1 MPCPGN
7 SAATIRTAGNETMA
21 IPSFDETHLEQL
33 CAVLADTG
41 AGLTGSEI
49 GSLLM
54 QLGIED
60 PQPMITKRK
69 RLFAAL
75 CNRQRADNCGNL
87 VGQFIHKAMDPV
99 RYTGNR
105 EQFELRRSDLNEVLI
120 FCGYSVGDD
129 GKLRHKQAAR
139 TLDEAEER
147 ADKLRNELRRRGVH
161 ADVLKF
167 CRAELVRSNY
177 FHAVLEATKSVA
189 DKIRNMS
196 GLTDD
201 GSKLVD
207 LAFGLGS
214 TGIPI
219 LAFNSLQTDSERNE
233 QSGMMNLMKGMFSA
247 YRNTTAHVPKIYAN
261 MPEIEAMD
269 LLTIASLLHRRLD
282 NAVRTHRTAT
292 P

>member
-1 MPCPGN
+1 
-7 SAATIRTAGNETMA
+7 MA
-21 IPSFDETHLEQL
+21 IPAFDETHLEQL
-33 CAVLADTG
+33 CAALAETG
-41 AGLTGSEI
+41 TGLTGSEI

-60 PQPMITKRK
+60 PQPTITKRK
-69 RLFAAL
+69 RLFVAL
-75 CNRQRADNCGNL
+75 CNRQRTDNCGNL

-105 EQFELRRSDLNEVLI
+105 EQFDLRRSDLNQVLI
-120 FCGYSVGDD
+120 FCGYGVGED
-129 GKLRHKQAAR
+129 GKLQHKQAAR

-196 GLTDD
+196 GLTED

-214 TGIPI
+214 TGIPL

-247 YRNTTAHVPKIYAN
+247 YRNTTAHVPRIYAN
-261 MPEIEAMD
+261 MPELEALD

-282 NAVRTHRTAT
+282 NAVRTQRAT
-292 P
+292 TP

>member
-1 MPCPGN
+1 
-7 SAATIRTAGNETMA
+7 MA

-75 CNRQRADNCGNL
+75 CNRQRRDNCGNL
-87 VGQFIHKAMDPV
+87 VGHFIHKAMDPV

-105 EQFELRRSDLNEVLI
+105 DQFDLRRSDLNQILI
-120 FCGYSVGDD
+120 FCGYAVGDD

-147 ADKLRNELRRRGVH
+147 ADKMRNELSRRGVH

-177 FHAVLEATKSVA
+177 FHAVLEATQSVA
-189 DKIRNMS
+189 DKIRIMS
-196 GLTDD
+196 GLTED
-201 GSKLVD
+201 GSRLVD
-207 LAFGLGS
+207 LAFGHGV
-214 TGIPI
+214 TGAPI

-233 QSGMMNLMKGMFSA
+233 HSGMMNLMKGMFSA

-261 MPEIEAMD
+261 MPEIEALD

-282 NAVRTHRTAT
+282 TAVKTHRTTT

>member
-1 MPCPGN
+1 
-7 SAATIRTAGNETMA
+7 MA
-21 IPSFDETHLEQL
+21 IPSFDETHLEQI

-41 AGLTGSEI
+41 AGLTGTEI

-54 QLGIED
+54 QLGIDD

-75 CNRQRADNCGNL
+75 CNRQRRDRCGNL
-87 VGQFIHKAMDPV
+87 IGQFIHKAMDPI
-99 RYTGNR
+99 RYTANR
-105 EQFELRRSDLNEVLI
+105 EHFELRRSDLNQILI
-120 FCGYSVGDD
+120 FCGYFVGED
-129 GKLRHKQAAR
+129 GKLQHKQAAR

-161 ADVLKF
+161 PDVLKF

-196 GLTDD
+196 GLTED
-201 GSKLVD
+201 GAKLVD
-207 LAFGLGS
+207 LAFGVGNA
-214 TGIPI
+214 GIPL
-219 LAFNSLQTDSERNE
+219 LAFNSLQIESERNE

-261 MPEIEAMD
+261 MPELEALD

-282 NAVRTHRTAT
+282 NAVRTQRPTA

>member
-1 MPCPGN
+1 
-7 SAATIRTAGNETMA
+7 MA
-21 IPSFDETHLEQL
+21 IPAFDETHLEQL
-33 CAVLADTG
+33 CTVLADTG

-60 PQPMITKRK
+60 PQPTITKRK

-75 CNRQRADNCGNL
+75 CNRQRTDNGGNL

-105 EQFELRRSDLNEVLI
+105 EQFDLRRSDLNQVLI
-120 FCGYSVGDD
+120 FSGYAVGED
-129 GKLRHKQAAR
+129 GKLRHLQAAR

-189 DKIRNMS
+189 DKIRTMS
-196 GLTDD
+196 GLADD

-207 LAFGLGS
+207 MAFGLGS
-214 TGIPI
+214 TGIPL
-219 LAFNSLQTDSERNE
+219 LAFNTLQTDSERNE

-261 MPEIEAMD
+261 MPELEALD

-282 NAVRTHRTAT
+282 NVVRTQRAAT